1 MNLFNILE
9 NIISSDDEYSSNLI
23 SQFEQT
29 YELQQ
34 VVYWLTSNT
43 PLIRIVNKALHE
55 QDINML
61 FTLCFLLVDI
71 YTQLIKHQADSLNA
85 FSSIICFFN
94 GFLFTSTNILQVMSN
109 MKCNN
114 QFEIVLIDLRAIYR
128 SGVASFAFLRDIN
141 SNINKKID
149 QEVIFMC
156 YSIFQIGSLVFKNSI
171 WILELTLISDA
182 DVQELLAMKPQLK
195 RSHNLC
201 MIGDLLIYCEKSDK
215 AMIYYQCLLNA
226 LPE

>member
-85 FSSIICFFN
+85 FSYTANDEISN
-94 GFLFTSTNILQVMSN
+94 G
-109 MKCNN
+109 K
-114 QFEIVLIDLRAIYR
+114 
-128 SGVASFAFLRDIN
+128 SF
-141 SNINKKID
+141 S
-149 QEVIFMC
+149 
-156 YSIFQIGSLVFKNSI
+156 
-171 WILELTLISDA
+171 
-182 DVQELLAMKPQLK
+182 
-195 RSHNLC
+195 
-201 MIGDLLIYCEKSDK
+201 
-215 AMIYYQCLLNA
+215 
-226 LPE
+226 